1 MKGELWRYSRRLLSN
16 ELMLSN
22 EQMGADDHFKSTIL
36 ALKLM
41 ENRISASDVREANTL
56 DEILMTARALQ
67 VCWDTF
73 CRLCTCSHA
82 QKLSH
87 TYTWCLSRA
96 GVLRPLVPV
105 LILEAQGGQ
114 VVGAG
119 GEPHASSGVWPSQ
132 QERAQGQREAGQ
144 MEILK
149 EIVSK
154 LDRQQAMLERH
165 GEELE
170 AVKAAL
176 RMASTVDKTDALA
189 ATISSEEADSLPDRA
204 AAVSAA
210 LARSRER
217 LSMRGMLN
225 GFGNE

>member
-1 MKGELWRYSRRLLSN
+1 
-16 ELMLSN
+16 MLSN

-56 DEILMTARALQ
+56 DEILMTVRALQ
-67 VCWDTF
+67 VRWDTF

-132 QERAQGQREAGQ
+132 QERAQGQREA
-144 MEILK
+144 
-149 EIVSK
+149 
-154 LDRQQAMLERH
+154 
-165 GEELE
+165 
-170 AVKAAL
+170 
-176 RMASTVDKTDALA
+176 MASTVDKTHAPA

>member
-1 MKGELWRYSRRLLSN
+1 M
-16 ELMLSN
+16 
-22 EQMGADDHFKSTIL
+22 
-36 ALKLM
+36 
-41 ENRISASDVREANTL
+41 
-56 DEILMTARALQ
+56 EILM
-67 VCWDTF
+67 
-73 CRLCTCSHA
+73 
-82 QKLSH
+82 
-87 TYTWCLSRA
+87 
-96 GVLRPLVPV
+96 
-105 LILEAQGGQ
+105 
-114 VVGAG
+114 
-119 GEPHASSGVWPSQ
+119 
-132 QERAQGQREAGQ
+132 
-144 MEILK
+144 